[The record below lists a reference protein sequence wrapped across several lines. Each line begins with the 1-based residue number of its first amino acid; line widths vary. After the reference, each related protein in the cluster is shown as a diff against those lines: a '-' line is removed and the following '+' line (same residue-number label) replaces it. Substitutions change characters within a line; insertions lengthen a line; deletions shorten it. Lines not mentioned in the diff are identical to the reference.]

1 MSTKQEGVIS
11 KAKEKLK
18 REVLDI
24 ENRTDISND
33 EKATRIIKVF
43 ATTCAAVAVQPI
55 PLQDIFVL
63 TPLQAYMGT
72 RIAAIRGVPISK
84 VNAIT
89 IIKEIAGV
97 VGFGMLGQNFVLTA
111 YKIGVP
117 FAGGFMTI
125 PLVYAA
131 SYAIGKTMDF
141 YFIKKSRNES
151 FNPEELKKVWKETL
165 KKKKAEGKEN
175 RKDIWKS
182 RDDYEP
188 KN

>member
-33 EKATRIIKVF
+33 EKVARIIKIF

-55 PLQDIFVL
+55 PFADIFVL
-63 TPLQAYMGT
+63 TPIQAYMGT
-72 RIAAIRGVPISK
+72 RIAAIRGVPVSEAK
-84 VNAIT
+84 ATT
-89 IIKEIAGV
+89 IIKELFGV
-97 VGFGMLGQNFVLTA
+97 VGLGMLGQNFVLTA

-131 SYAIGKTMDF
+131 SYAIGKVIDYF
-141 YFIKKSRNES
+141 FIKKSRNES
-151 FNPEELKKVWKETL
+151 INPEELKRIWKETL
-165 KKKKAEGKEN
+165 KKKKKEGKKI
-175 RKDIWKS
+175 KDDIRKS
-182 RDDYEP
+182 RKAYED
-188 KN
+188 